1 MSDLAKYSMTRR
13 VARSLCDSCAS
24 CFLVYA
30 NDLWYILLNLVLIL
44 VPFRAYFND
53 IYVTLKGKI
62 VPVPHTCFFGHSQA
76 IIATDDRMSSSY
88 VVCMHVFCIWQSI
101 ASWPSALTLQL
112 QVFTDTIES
121 MNFRSDYN
129 DHSQLDLQQGISTT
143 QRLPK

>member
-62 VPVPHTCFFGHSQA
+62 VPVPHYVLLWSLAGNYR
-76 IIATDDRMSSSY
+76 DRRPNVKLICRVYACLLHLAVDSKLAVSSDAAAG
-88 VVCMHVFCIWQSI
+88 VH
-101 ASWPSALTLQL
+101 
-112 QVFTDTIES
+112 
-121 MNFRSDYN
+121 
-129 DHSQLDLQQGISTT
+129 
-143 QRLPK
+143 